1 MNKLEFAC
9 FFSRLMKKNMIFV
22 DSEVV
27 AYIYDIYA
35 HNSYDKYTI
44 FELIDLFDTNK
55 IYIGCFLNKSALLQY
70 IKDKDINFDLNIF
83 KTTNHTTSWQSHI
96 ISYMSYSYYYNT
108 YMTKCIII
116 IKNLQKEFIICEDD
130 VYVFDK
136 KRLKIKM
143 IKDNE
148 IMFIDISVPYYS
160 EEQYSIKDFIH
171 IAETS
176 DDFRIEKNKYR
187 EGNISLNFKFAIMQ
201 IKTIIA

>member
-70 IKDKDINFDLNIF
+70 IKDKDINFDLDIF

-130 VYVFDK
+130 VYVFNQ
-136 KRLKIKM
+136 KRLKLKTIHDDNDMLFIDMNISYYSEVQYTIK
-143 IKDNE
+143 E
-148 IMFIDISVPYYS
+148 FIDIAQSR
-160 EEQYSIKDFIH
+160 
-171 IAETS
+171 
-176 DDFRIEKNKYR
+176 DDFTIEKNKYR

-201 IKTIIA
+201 IKK